1 MGERCT
7 PWSEGRKINQEC
19 EMLPSFLLTLREGVE
34 VSLIIGIILGTL
46 VKLDRPHLRGSVW
59 LGVGMASIFSLGAA
73 VIIHSVGA
81 SFTGRSEEIFEGVTM
96 IIAAIVLTWVI
107 FWMNHQARNLNQN
120 LEADIRTATSDRGR
134 WALFSLAF
142 FAVLREGIEIGL
154 FLTTTTFT
162 MGITM
167 TVLGAL
173 LGLIVAIAFTS
184 TLVASI
190 SRMQFKT
197 FFLSTS
203 VLMILFSAGLVGH
216 AVHEFNE
223 ANLIPALV
231 NPLWDVSQ
239 ILSESS
245 ALGQTLKVLFG
256 YNANPSLTEVIAY
269 FGYYVLILLIYWFSS
284 VYSSARDEIPMA

>member
-1 MGERCT
+1 
-7 PWSEGRKINQEC
+7 
-19 EMLPSFLLTLREGVE
+19 MLPSFLLTLREGVE

-46 VKLDRPHLRGSVW
+46 SKLGKQHLRSSVW
-59 LGVGMASIFSLGAA
+59 LGVGVASITSLGAA
-73 VIIHSVGA
+73 VIIYSLGT
-81 SFTGRSEEIFEGVTM
+81 SFSGRSEEIFEGVTM
-96 IIAAIVLTWVI
+96 VIAAIVLTWVI
-107 FWMNHQARNLNQN
+107 FWMNRQARNINQD
-120 LEADIRTATSDRGR
+120 LEADVRTASSERGR

-162 MGITM
+162 VGLMM

-173 LGLIVAIAFTS
+173 LGLVVAIAVTS

-190 SRMQFKT
+190 SRMRLQT
-197 FFLSTS
+197 FFITTS
-203 VLMILFSAGLVGH
+203 VLLILFTAGLVGH

-223 ANLIPALV
+223 ANLIPAIV
-231 NPLWDVSQ
+231 DPLWDVSQ

-245 ALGQTLKVLFG
+245 TLGQTLKALFG

-269 FGYYVLILLIYWFSS
+269 FGYYVFILFMYRFNSASS
-284 VYSSARDEIPMA
+284 LARDEILVL

>member
-1 MGERCT
+1 
-7 PWSEGRKINQEC
+7 
-19 EMLPSFLLTLREGVE
+19 MLPSFLLTLREGVE

-46 VKLDRPHLRGSVW
+46 VKLKRPHLRSSVW

-73 VIIHSVGA
+73 VIIHSVGT

-107 FWMNHQARNLNQN
+107 FWMNRQARNLNRN
-120 LEADIRTATSDRGR
+120 LEADVRSATSGHGR

-162 MGITM
+162 VGIIT

-173 LGLIVAIAFTS
+173 LGLTVAIAVTS
-184 TLVASI
+184 ILVTSI
-190 SRMQFKT
+190 TKLRLKT
-197 FFLSTS
+197 FFISTS
-203 VLMILFSAGLVGH
+203 ALLILFSAGLVGH

-223 ANLIPALV
+223 ANLIPTLV
-231 NPLWDVSQ
+231 NPLWDISQ
-239 ILSESS
+239 ILAESS
-245 ALGQTLKVLFG
+245 SLGQTLKVLFG

-269 FGYYVLILLIYWFSS
+269 FGYYVLLLLIFGFSS
-284 VYSSARDEIPMA
+284 AYSSAREEILIA

>member
-1 MGERCT
+1 
-7 PWSEGRKINQEC
+7 
-19 EMLPSFLLTLREGVE
+19 MLPSFLLTLREGVE

-46 VKLDRPHLRGSVW
+46 VKLKRPHLRSSVW

-73 VIIHSVGA
+73 VIIHSVGT

-107 FWMNHQARNLNQN
+107 FWMNRQARNLNRN
-120 LEADIRTATSDRGR
+120 LEADVRSATSGHGR

-162 MGITM
+162 VGITT

-173 LGLIVAIAFTS
+173 LGLTVAIAVTS
-184 TLVASI
+184 ILVTSI
-190 SRMQFKT
+190 TKLRLKT
-197 FFLSTS
+197 FFISTS
-203 VLMILFSAGLVGH
+203 ALLILFSAGLVGH

-223 ANLIPALV
+223 ANLIPTLV
-231 NPLWDVSQ
+231 NPLWDISQ
-239 ILSESS
+239 ILAESS
-245 ALGQTLKVLFG
+245 SLGQTLKVLFG

-269 FGYYVLILLIYWFSS
+269 FGYYVLLLLIFGFSS
-284 VYSSARDEIPMA
+284 AYSSAREEILIA

>member
-1 MGERCT
+1 
-7 PWSEGRKINQEC
+7 
-19 EMLPSFLLTLREGVE
+19 MLPSFLLTLREGVE

-46 VKLDRPHLRGSVW
+46 GRLDQPHLRRSVW
-59 LGVGMASIFSLGAA
+59 LGVGMASIISLGAA
-73 VIIHSVGA
+73 VIIHSIGT
-81 SFTGRSEEIFEGVTM
+81 SFTGRSEEIFEGITM
-96 IIAAIVLTWVI
+96 VIAAIVLTWVI
-107 FWMNHQARNLNQN
+107 FWMNRQARNLNQN
-120 LEADIRTATSDRGR
+120 LEADVRTATSDQGR

-173 LGLIVAIAFTS
+173 LGLIVAVAVTS
-184 TLVASI
+184 TLVASL
-190 SRMQFKT
+190 SRMQLQT
-197 FFLSTS
+197 FFISTS
-203 VLMILFSAGLVGH
+203 VLLILFSAGLVGH

-231 NPLWDVSQ
+231 DPLWDVSQ

-245 ALGQTLKVLFG
+245 ALGQTLKSLFG
-256 YNANPSLTEVIAY
+256 YNANPSLTEVLAY
-269 FGYYVLILLIYWFSS
+269 FGYYVLILLIFKFSS
-284 VYSSARDEIPMA
+284 AYSSVRNEIPVT

>member
-1 MGERCT
+1 
-7 PWSEGRKINQEC
+7 
-19 EMLPSFLLTLREGVE
+19 MLPSFLLTLREGVE

-46 VKLDRPHLRGSVW
+46 GRLEQPHLRRSVW
-59 LGVGMASIFSLGAA
+59 LGVGMASVFSLGAA

-96 IIAAIVLTWVI
+96 VIAAIVLTWVI
-107 FWMNHQARNLNQN
+107 FWMNRQARNLSQN
-120 LEADIRTATSDRGR
+120 IEADVRTATSDQGR

-173 LGLIVAIAFTS
+173 LGLIVAIAITS
-184 TLVASI
+184 TLIASI
-190 SRMQFKT
+190 SRMQLKT

-203 VLMILFSAGLVGH
+203 VLLILFSAGLVGH

-223 ANLIPALV
+223 VNLIPALV
-231 NPLWDVSQ
+231 DPLWDISQ

-245 ALGQTLKVLFG
+245 ALGQTLKALFG
-256 YNANPSLTEVIAY
+256 YNANPSLTEVLAY
-269 FGYYVLILLIYWFSS
+269 FGYYVLILVLFKFRSA
-284 VYSSARDEIPMA
+284 YSAVRNEIPIT

>member
-1 MGERCT
+1 
-7 PWSEGRKINQEC
+7 
-19 EMLPSFLLTLREGVE
+19 MLPSFLLTLREGVE

-46 VKLDRPHLRGSVW
+46 VKLDRPHLRSSVW
-59 LGVGMASIFSLGAA
+59 LGVGLASIFSLGAA
-73 VIIHSVGA
+73 VIIHSVGT

-96 IIAAIVLTWVI
+96 VIAAIVLTWVI
-107 FWMNHQARNLNQN
+107 FWMNRQAQNLNRN
-120 LEADIRTATSDRGR
+120 LEADVRTATSEQGR
-134 WALFSLAF
+134 WALFCLAF
-142 FAVLREGIEIGL
+142 FAVLREGVEIGL

-162 MGITM
+162 MGLTM

-173 LGLIVAIAFTS
+173 LGLIVAIAVTS
-184 TLVASI
+184 TFVASI
-190 SRMQFKT
+190 SRMQLKY
-197 FFLSTS
+197 FFITTS
-203 VLMILFSAGLVGH
+203 VLLIAFSAGLVGH

-223 ANLIPALV
+223 AGLIPALV

-284 VYSSARDEIPMA
+284 AYSSARDEILMA

>member
-1 MGERCT
+1 
-7 PWSEGRKINQEC
+7 
-19 EMLPSFLLTLREGVE
+19 MLPSFLLTLREGVE

-46 VKLDRPHLRGSVW
+46 VKLDRPHLRSSVW

-73 VIIHSVGA
+73 VIIHSVGT

-96 IIAAIVLTWVI
+96 VIAAIVLTWVI
-107 FWMNHQARNLNQN
+107 FWMNRQARNLNQN
-120 LEADIRTATSDRGR
+120 LEADVRTATSDQGR

-173 LGLIVAIAFTS
+173 LGLVVAIAVTS

-190 SRMQFKT
+190 SRMQLKT
-197 FFLSTS
+197 FFISTS
-203 VLMILFSAGLVGH
+203 VLLILFSAGLVGH

-256 YNANPSLTEVIAY
+256 YNANPTLTEVIAY
-269 FGYYVLILLIYWFSS
+269 FGYYVLVLLIYWLSS
-284 VYSSARDEIPMA
+284 TYSSARDEIPMA

>member
-1 MGERCT
+1 
-7 PWSEGRKINQEC
+7 
-19 EMLPSFLLTLREGVE
+19 MLPSFLLTLREGVE

-46 VKLDRPHLRGSVW
+46 VKLDRPHLRSSVW
-59 LGVGMASIFSLGAA
+59 LGVGLASIFSLGAA
-73 VIIHSVGA
+73 VIIHSVGT

-96 IIAAIVLTWVI
+96 VIAAIVLTWVI
-107 FWMNHQARNLNQN
+107 FWMNRQAQNLNRN
-120 LEADIRTATSDRGR
+120 LEADVRTATSEQGR
-134 WALFSLAF
+134 WALFCLAF

-167 TVLGAL
+167 TDLGAL
-173 LGLIVAIAFTS
+173 LGLIVAIAVTGTF
-184 TLVASI
+184 VASI
-190 SRMQFKT
+190 SRMQLKT
-197 FFLSTS
+197 FFISTS
-203 VLMILFSAGLVGH
+203 VLLILFSAGLVGH

-223 ANLIPALV
+223 ANLIPPLV
-231 NPLWDVSQ
+231 NPLWDVSK

-269 FGYYVLILLIYWFSS
+269 FGYYVLILLIYRFSS
-284 VYSSARDEIPMA
+284 AYSSARDEILMA

>member
-1 MGERCT
+1 
-7 PWSEGRKINQEC
+7 
-19 EMLPSFLLTLREGVE
+19 MLPSFLLTLREGVE

-107 FWMNHQARNLNQN
+107 FWMNHQARNLNHN

>member
-1 MGERCT
+1 
-7 PWSEGRKINQEC
+7 
-19 EMLPSFLLTLREGVE
+19 MLPSFLLTLREGVE

-46 VKLDRPHLRGSVW
+46 VKLKRPHLRSSVW
-59 LGVGMASIFSLGAA
+59 LGVGMASIFSLCAA
-73 VIIHSVGA
+73 VIIHSVGT

-107 FWMNHQARNLNQN
+107 FWMNRQARNLNRN
-120 LEADIRTATSDRGR
+120 LEADVRSVTSGHGR

-162 MGITM
+162 VGITT

-173 LGLIVAIAFTS
+173 LGLTVAIAVTS
-184 TLVASI
+184 ILVTSI
-190 SRMQFKT
+190 TKLRLKT
-197 FFLSTS
+197 FFISTS
-203 VLMILFSAGLVGH
+203 ALLILFSAGLVGH

-223 ANLIPALV
+223 ANLIPTLV
-231 NPLWDVSQ
+231 NPLWDISQ
-239 ILSESS
+239 ILAESS
-245 ALGQTLKVLFG
+245 SLGQTLKVLFG

-269 FGYYVLILLIYWFSS
+269 FGYFVLLLLIFGFSS
-284 VYSSARDEIPMA
+284 AYSSAREEILIA

>member
-1 MGERCT
+1 
-7 PWSEGRKINQEC
+7 
-19 EMLPSFLLTLREGVE
+19 MLPSFLLTLREGVE

-46 VKLDRPHLRGSVW
+46 VKLKRPHLRSSVW

-73 VIIHSVGA
+73 VIIHSVGT

-107 FWMNHQARNLNQN
+107 FWMNRQARNLNRN
-120 LEADIRTATSDRGR
+120 LEADVRSATSGHGR

-162 MGITM
+162 VGITT

-173 LGLIVAIAFTS
+173 LGLTVAIAVTS
-184 TLVASI
+184 ILVTSI
-190 SRMQFKT
+190 TKLRLKT
-197 FFLSTS
+197 FFISTS
-203 VLMILFSAGLVGH
+203 ALLILFSAGLVGH

-223 ANLIPALV
+223 ANLIPTLV
-231 NPLWDVSQ
+231 NPLWDISQ
-239 ILSESS
+239 ILAENSS
-245 ALGQTLKVLFG
+245 LGQTLKVLFG

-269 FGYYVLILLIYWFSS
+269 FGYYVLLLLIFGFSS
-284 VYSSARDEIPMA
+284 AYSSAREEILIA